1 MKDQD
6 LIFVGMDLETS
17 GSDHD
22 RSALIQVG
30 IANEYGQIYSS
41 YVGGWRWADVADTTW
56 DYIDHIRSWDW
67 SDEAETRA
75 HKIPRSTIDAARP
88 RHEVDAEAEAWIR
101 ENVGIVPKAII
112 AVGWNIA
119 GFDFPFWREYL
130 PRAAHSMAYRS
141 VDLNALV
148 FLITQA
154 GMLRP
159 DGQPWTYYKLKGYVK
174 REAAEM
180 HYARTGGEAQNH
192 DAGYDALVA
201 IYAWGVLKD
210 VLRDGA

>member
-17 GSDHD
+17 GSSHN

-41 YVGGWRWADVADTTW
+41 YVGGWHFSGALQTADGRRTHT
-56 DYIDHIRSWDW
+56 W
-67 SDEAETRA
+67 SDEAEERA
-75 HKIPRSTIDAARP
+75 HKIPQATIDAARP
-88 RHEVDAEAEAWIR
+88 RWEVDEEAEAWIR
-101 ENVGIVPKAII
+101 EYVGIVPKAII
-112 AVGWNIA
+112 AVGWNVA

-130 PRAAHSMAYRS
+130 PRAAASMAYRS

-148 FLITQA
+148 FLVTQA

-174 REAAEM
+174 KEAEAM
-180 HYARTGGEAQNH
+180 HFARTGNGPQDH

-201 IYAWGVLKD
+201 IYAWDVLKD
-210 VLRDGA
+210 VLMGVWVGDA

>member
-1 MKDQD
+1 VKDQD

-17 GSDHD
+17 GSDHV

-41 YVGGWRWADVADTTW
+41 YVGGWTFTDSLGGYPDGRRTW
-56 DYIDHIRSWDW
+56 TW
-67 SDEAETRA
+67 SDEAEERA
-75 HKIPRSTIDAARP
+75 HKIPQATIDAARP
-88 RHEVDAEAEAWIR
+88 RWEVDAEARQWIR
-101 ENVGIVPKAII
+101 EYVGIVPKAII

-130 PRAAHSMAYRS
+130 PQASSSMAYRS

-148 FLITQA
+148 FGVTQA

-201 IYAWGVLKD
+201 IYAWDVLKD
-210 VLRDGA
+210 VLRGDA

>member
-1 MKDQD
+1 VKDQD

-17 GSDHD
+17 GSDHK

-30 IANEYGQIYSS
+30 IANEYGQIFSE
-41 YVGGWRWADVADTTW
+41 YVGGWTW
-56 DYIDHIRSWDW
+56 DDGNPWNLTGERRYDW
-67 SDEAETRA
+67 NETA
-75 HKIPRSTIDAARP
+75 AGIHNIPRSTVDAARP
-88 RHEVDAEAEAWIR
+88 PHEVDADAEAWIHA
-101 ENVGIVPKAII
+101 NVGVVGKAII
-112 AVGWNIA
+112 AVGWNVA

-130 PRAAHSMAYRS
+130 PRAAGSMAYRS

-148 FLITQA
+148 FYVTQA

-192 DAGYDALVA
+192 DAGYDALVS
-201 IYAWGVLKD
+201 IYAWDVLKD
-210 VLRDGA
+210 VLRGGA

>member
-41 YVGGWRWADVADTTW
+41 YVGDWRWADVADTKW
-56 DYIDHIRSWDW
+56 DHIDGLRSYDW
-67 SDEAETRA
+67 SDEAEVRA
-75 HKIPRSTIDAARP
+75 HKIPRETIDAARP
-88 RHEVDAEAEAWIR
+88 AHVVDGEAAHWIR
-101 ENVGIVPKAII
+101 EYVGIVPKAII

-130 PRAAHSMAYRS
+130 PRAAGSMAYRS

-148 FLITQA
+148 FYATQA
-154 GMLRP
+154 GLLRP

-174 REAAEM
+174 NEAAEM
-180 HYARTGGEAQNH
+180 HFARTGGEAQPH
-192 DAGYDALVA
+192 DAGYDALVS
-201 IYAWGVLKD
+201 IYAWDVLKD
-210 VLRDGA
+210 VLRGDA